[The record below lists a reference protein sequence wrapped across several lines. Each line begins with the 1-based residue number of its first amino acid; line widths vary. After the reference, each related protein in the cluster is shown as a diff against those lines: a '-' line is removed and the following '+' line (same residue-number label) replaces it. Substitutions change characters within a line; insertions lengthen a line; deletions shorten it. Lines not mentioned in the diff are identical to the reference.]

1 MTLLV
6 ILVGDIDSLCC
17 SYGQK
22 RAVISIFELSD
33 CKKVVKKA
41 YFCIKL
47 GVCFKDMV
55 SNFQDPVLINVSVCF
70 SSWIVWW
77 FIWNPQQL
85 PAAHRQPVPG
95 GNLSFIL

>member
-6 ILVGDIDSLCC
+6 IVVGDIDSLCC

-22 RAVISIFELSD
+22 RALISIFELCG
-33 CKKVVKKA
+33 CKKVLKKA

-55 SNFQDPVLINVSVCF
+55 SNFQDTVLINVSVCF
-70 SSWIVWW
+70 SSWIIWG
-77 FIWNPQQL
+77 FIWNPKQL
-85 PAAHRQPVPG
+85 PAAQRQPVPG
-95 GNLSFIL
+95 GNVSFTL